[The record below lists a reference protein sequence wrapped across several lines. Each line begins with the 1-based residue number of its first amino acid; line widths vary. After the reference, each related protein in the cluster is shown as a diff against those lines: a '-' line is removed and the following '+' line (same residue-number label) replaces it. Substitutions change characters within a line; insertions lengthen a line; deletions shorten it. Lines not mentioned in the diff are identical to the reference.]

1 MENKSVD
8 SINETAQGCPLS
20 SLSDTFRL
28 SNEQLEPLFRRA
40 RTEHPVYFLPD
51 IGYWA
56 VSRYEDIRMV
66 LSDKERFSSEITL
79 QPLTPHYPEVVEL
92 LKHVRHDGERRRPDF
107 RQVGLAVGLDREREL
122 FRRRIECRIHAGY

>member
-8 SINETAQGCPLS
+8 SINKTAQGCPLS

-66 LSDKERFSSEITL
+66 LSDKERFSSGGKR
-79 QPLTPHYPEVVEL
+79 HL
-92 LKHVRHDGERRRPDF
+92 LLLRGPT
-107 RQVGLAVGLDREREL
+107 GLAIDKAILW
-122 FRRRIECRIHAGY
+122 ATGYSLMTKQYCLAMGEPYAPTLMLRTIGARTLG